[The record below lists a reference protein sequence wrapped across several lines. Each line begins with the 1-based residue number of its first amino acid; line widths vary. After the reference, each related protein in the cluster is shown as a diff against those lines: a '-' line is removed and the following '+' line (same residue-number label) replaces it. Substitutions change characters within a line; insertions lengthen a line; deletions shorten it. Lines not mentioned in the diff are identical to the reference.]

1 MIFHLCPSNI
11 SLQFD
16 TTFMYILMIM
26 VFVKIFQLRH
36 SDTTYTAFQVL
47 FVFSFALIFEVS
59 PASYLK
65 HVE

>member
-36 SDTTYTAFQVL
+36 SDTTYTAFQVMYA
-47 FVFSFALIFEVS
+47 FAFALIFEVS
-59 PASYLK
+59 KSRHLLK
-65 HVE
+65 I